1 MSMMVCR
8 VCLSTEEQNLL
19 PLDETFINN
28 YNLLTNLS
36 ITLLDGMPQN
46 SCRTC
51 LDTVKCYIEFREKS
65 ISAEETLRELV
76 LNNVKSENK
85 PSLEDRENS
94 TTNGDNDDPPVK
106 SEIKEEA
113 YDSMDDFYSE
123 YVENVNDIIVKKDED
138 EYDVPTKKRR
148 KRLTATKPTKLRK
161 TLAVKKQTK
170 SIKKT
175 KPDKKPTLK
184 ETLEIEMNNEKM
196 CGICPKKFEDKNDLK
211 KHIDVHKNTRA
222 CVICGERVNSL
233 SQLLAHRVTHI
244 PQGQNKCFICDK
256 KFKSSIYLEFH
267 YRNLHIEED
276 DKKLYCNQCP
286 QVCPSP
292 KKFTDHMKHVHSHI
306 LKYFCDTCSKGFRC
320 KSNLKSHIL
329 SHNTNKSFVC
339 DLCGF
344 SCKQRNGL
352 YDHKI
357 RKHTPQRVYCKQC
370 KRPFPNQLNYDNHKC
385 RKVAAICP
393 ICGKEI
399 RESNRLSRHMAV
411 HSDVQKYECTR
422 CPAKYKTKAALIAHM
437 DRHDDNRTKQCEY
450 CPAKFFTASVLI
462 KHRRIHT
469 GEKPYVCK
477 ICNKAFTGNHNLKVH
492 MKVHGEYLVVKRDS
506 VKQEDLINVAK

>member
-352 YDHKI
+352 Y
-357 RKHTPQRVYCKQC
+357 
-370 KRPFPNQLNYDNHKC
+370 
-385 RKVAAICP
+385 
-393 ICGKEI
+393 
-399 RESNRLSRHMAV
+399 LSRHMAV

>member
-1 MSMMVCR
+1 MSILVCR

-28 YNLLTNLS
+28 YNLLTNLN

-76 LNNVKSENK
+76 LNKVKSENK
-85 PSLEDRENS
+85 PSLEDREIS

-123 YVENVNDIIVKKDED
+123 YVENVEDLIVKKDED
-138 EYDVPTKKRR
+138 EYEVPTKKRR
-148 KRLTATKPTKLRK
+148 KRLTATKPRK
-161 TLAVKKQTK
+161 TLAVKKQIK
-170 SIKKT
+170 SIRKT
-175 KPDKKPTLK
+175 QKDEKPKLK
-184 ETLEIEMNNEKM
+184 EKLKIDLNNEKM
-196 CGICPKKFEDKNDLK
+196 CGICPKKFEDKNELK

-222 CVICGERVNSL
+222 CVICGE
-233 SQLLAHRVTHI
+233 Q
-244 PQGQNKCFICDK
+244 
-256 KFKSSIYLEFH
+256 
-267 YRNLHIEED
+267 

-292 KKFTDHMKHVHSHI
+292 KKFTDHMKHVHSQI
-306 LKYFCDTCSKGFRC
+306 MKYFCDTCSKGFRC
-320 KSNLKSHIL
+320 KSNLKSHIQ

-422 CPAKYKTKAALIAHM
+422 CPAKYKSKAALIAHM

-469 GEKPYVCK
+469 ALRY
-477 ICNKAFTGNHNLKVH
+477 
-492 MKVHGEYLVVKRDS
+492 
-506 VKQEDLINVAK
+506 